1 MIILIKSSSPF
12 SFPTI
17 STGVMR
23 VLQVNVVKTFTPVQ
37 PLDIFMKK
45 TDTKSID
52 FGNDPDVSCYELVPW
67 LPISITDGVGLTVT
81 PSASTILDITASLKG
96 TFTVSLH
103 V

>member
-1 MIILIKSSSPF
+1 
-12 SFPTI
+12 
-17 STGVMR
+17 
-23 VLQVNVVKTFTPVQ
+23 
-37 PLDIFMKK
+37 MKK

-52 FGNDPDVSCYELVPW
+52 FGNDPDVSCYENVPYS
-67 LPISITDGVGLTVT
+67 PISIMDVVGLTVT